1 MEWLVYSIV
10 LAIGFHS
17 KPTKSLVPP
26 YYVVPEVLDSIRYRL
41 CLPLYFTQNQ
51 PNHSSDHI
59 MLFPK
64 FWTQSDIDWYMKSDY
79 SGS

>member
-41 CLPLYFTQNQ
+41 VHEIGLFSVCHCISLKTNQ
-51 PNHSSDHI
+51 ITP
-59 MLFPK
+59 PTVRRK
-64 FWTQSDIDWYMKSDY
+64 FVLKW
-79 SGS
+79 SGCCIP